1 MVGAYPPA
9 HFRLLG
15 VDRPSPGF
23 ANLASD
29 HQTLWREDQGPIKV
43 HISRL
48 AGSSGPLRVRYST
61 TTSEPSPSEPAA
73 KPGVDFESVSGELV
87 WADGD
92 KEDKTFSIPLL
103 TDGSIEPIESLKV
116 ELSSLTADSWVGSQV
131 VYLAIGDPDAAQT
144 APVPTPTPPSGSD
157 NGGSGG
163 GGAVGSW
170 LLALLTLATA
180 VRRGRRAPSGT
191 LVVSF
196 RNAA

>member
-1 MVGAYPPA
+1 M
-9 HFRLLG
+9 
-15 VDRPSPGF
+15 
-23 ANLASD
+23 
-29 HQTLWREDQGPIKV
+29 

-73 KPGVDFESVSGELV
+73 TPGVDFESVSGELV

-92 KEDKTFSIPLL
+92 KGDKTFSIPLL

-116 ELSSLTADSWVGSQV
+116 ELSSLTADSWVGSQA
-131 VYLAIGDPDAAQT
+131 VYLAIGDPDAPQT

-170 LLALLTLATA
+170 LVGFTVA
-180 VRRGRRAPSGT
+180 RNRGAPWETRPVGT
-191 LVVSF
+191 TCGQF
-196 RNAA
+196 P